1 MGVEA
6 PHLGDSGDVTQQAG
20 IPAASVPALAV
31 TDRRVRMIARLDV
44 KGTNL
49 IKGIHLEGLRRVGSP
64 VEFARRYYDLG
75 IDEILFMDVV
85 ASLYG
90 RNQLLEI
97 VRETAEHVFAPI
109 TVGGGVRSVADFE
122 ALLRSG
128 ADKVALN
135 TEATKNPLLLKELA
149 LRFGSQSVVLSIE
162 ALRVAPG
169 KWETLTDN
177 GRERTGRDVI
187 AWVQEAADLGVG
199 EALITSIDKEG
210 TGSGFDVDLMREV
223 AECVNIPVIASGGMG
238 SVHDFV
244 ALASTV
250 DVNGIAIADALHY
263 NRVTLDEI
271 RAAARGMGLD
281 VRSRV

>member
-1 MGVEA
+1 MPEG
-6 PHLGDSGDVTQQAG
+6 
-20 IPAASVPALAV
+20 
-31 TDRRVRMIARLDV
+31 DRRVRIIARLDV

-64 VEFARRYYDLG
+64 VEFASRYYEEG

-90 RNQLLEI
+90 RHQLLEI

-109 TVGGGVRSVADFE
+109 TVGGGVRSVDDFE

-128 ADKVALN
+128 ADKVAIN
-135 TEATKNPLLLKELA
+135 TEATKNPSLLREFA
-149 LRFGSQSVVLSIE
+149 MRFGSQSVVLSVE

-169 KWETLTDN
+169 KWEVLTDN

-187 AWVQEAADLGVG
+187 TWVKEAADLGVG
-199 EALITSIDKEG
+199 ETLITSVDKEG
-210 TGSGFDVDLMREV
+210 TRSGFDVDLMREV

-263 NRVTLDEI
+263 NRATLDEI

-281 VRSRV
+281 VRSIA